1 MRFNTQTKQKNGV
14 FNRQVCWVIFVK
26 YGWVFLLALVAL
38 RDTSILKNMPTL
50 QFVIQPSHISKPK
63 LDSANLHPT
72 TPTYLTVSDP
82 NQAPSVHAASITQ
95 INQNTLQAVW
105 FGGLREGAKDV
116 AIYTN
121 TFDLSSRQWGIP
133 KKLLTRQQLEQHS
146 GIYIKKLGNPLLY
159 HSATGDTHLFVV
171 GVSLGGW
178 AGSRLYHFINQ
189 GEGFVY
195 HNQLLLSPLLNN
207 SHLVRTA
214 PLPLKDGGFYL
225 PIYHEFTQKYELLLR
240 FNKQGDLLTA
250 QRPNTNTK
258 ILQPAITAL
267 SKDTCLLIRRNQQP
281 NTPMLLQPCQTNVP
295 KFGNLQA
302 TSLNNDNSSVAL
314 INYHGKPLIIHN
326 TALLHNDGTDFINTR
341 YHLMLSA
348 IDGTAVS
355 TIMTIDT
362 AGTKAGQVSYPT
374 ALVVNDEL
382 HILYTYDRQTIKHA
396 IIPSSLIGT
405 YFNSTTH

>member
-1 MRFNTQTKQKNGV
+1 M
-14 FNRQVCWVIFVK
+14 
-26 YGWVFLLALVAL
+26 
-38 RDTSILKNMPTL
+38 
-50 QFVIQPSHISKPK
+50 
-63 LDSANLHPT
+63 
-72 TPTYLTVSDP
+72 
-82 NQAPSVHAASITQ
+82 HAASITQ

-121 TFDLSSRQWGIP
+121 TFDLSSKQWGTPI
-133 KKLLTRQQLEQHS
+133 KLLTRQQLEQHS

-159 HSATGDTHLFVV
+159 RSATGDTHLFVV

-207 SHLVRTA
+207 SHLVRAA
-214 PLPLKDGGFYL
+214 PLTLEDGGFYL

-240 FNKQGDLLTA
+240 FNEQGNLLTV

-267 SKDTCLLIRRNQQP
+267 SKDTCLLIRRNHQS
-281 NTPMLLQPCQTNVP
+281 NTPMLLQLCQANTS
-295 KFGNLQA
+295 KFGELQP

-314 INYHGKPLIIHN
+314 LNYHGKPLIIHN
-326 TALLHNDGTDFINTR
+326 TALLHNDDSDFINTR
-341 YHLMLSA
+341 YHLMLSV
-348 IDGTAVS
+348 INGTAIS

-374 ALVVNDEL
+374 ALIINDKL
-382 HILYTYDRQTIKHA
+382 HVLYTYDRQIIKHA
-396 IIPSSLIGT
+396 IIPTSFITPHLSLV
-405 YFNSTTH
+405 SR